1 LTACALCGKQM
12 EPFRY
17 LEYVRK
23 RTKGVGQLID
33 NRPVCDACGRQS
45 AAKTMQSES

>member
-1 LTACALCGKQM
+1 M

-23 RTKGVGQLID
+23 NPGVGQLID

-45 AAKTMQSES
+45 AAKPCNPNQ